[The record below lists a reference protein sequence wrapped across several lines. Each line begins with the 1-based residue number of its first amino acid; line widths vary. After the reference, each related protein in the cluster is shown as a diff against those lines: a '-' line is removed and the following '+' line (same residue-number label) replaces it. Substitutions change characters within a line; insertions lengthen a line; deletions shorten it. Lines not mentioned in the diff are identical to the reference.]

1 MSNVKEV
8 KEDTFEAEV
17 LKSTETVI
25 VEFGAS
31 WCSPCR
37 AMLPI
42 LEKFQETSGVK
53 TFKVDIDESPALAK
67 AYEVRSVPTLISFK
81 DGKVLKTL
89 VGLANAS
96 KLETLI

>member
-1 MSNVKEV
+1 MSITIINDKNFKEMVLDSKEV
-8 KEDTFEAEV
+8 VFVDF
-17 LKSTETVI
+17 
-25 VEFGAS
+25 FGE
-31 WCSPCR
+31 WCQPCKK
-37 AMLPI
+37 MLPI
-42 LEKFQETSGVK
+42 LEKFQETSGIKV
-53 TFKVDIDESPALAK
+53 FKVDIDESPALAK